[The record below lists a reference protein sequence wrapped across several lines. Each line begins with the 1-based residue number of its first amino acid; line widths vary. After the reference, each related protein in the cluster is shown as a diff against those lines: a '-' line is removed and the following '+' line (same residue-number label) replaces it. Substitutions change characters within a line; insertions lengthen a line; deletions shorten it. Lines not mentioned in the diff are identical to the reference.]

1 MEKESLLH
9 KLDRRREETLQLYYN
24 SINAYTDSFD
34 AMALS
39 DAAVE
44 FILETHD
51 LEFYLY
57 YYKKC
62 SESQNLPYHNKY
74 HTYCMVANCY
84 EGSRY
89 LGICVRKA
97 LLAAALFHDANHSG
111 GKLTDDLNIK
121 AALEFFE
128 ETHAA
133 AVRHGCGMSDKD
145 YLEARDTIKIT
156 KYPYEG
162 DPATM
167 FQKIIRD
174 ADLMQVLERDPF
186 KLADQFFGLKN
197 EMEVAHK
204 RSYTNDEWADGC
216 LAFQQKVVWHTDWAF
231 QKSFFLNYAR
241 KTEFLAELLRK
252 G

>member
-1 MEKESLLH
+1 MAESLKH
-9 KLDRRREETLQLYYN
+9 KLDRRRDEVLQLYMDP
-24 SINAYTDSFD
+24 INARVDNLD
-34 AMALS
+34 AMVLS
-39 DAAVE
+39 DTAIE
-44 FILETHD
+44 FILDIHD
-51 LEFYLY
+51 LEFYKY
-57 YYKKC
+57 YFKKC
-62 SESQNLPYHNKY
+62 STSQHIPYHNKY

-89 LGICVRKA
+89 LGICDRKP
-97 LLAAALFHDANHSG
+97 LLAAALYHDANHSG

-121 AALEFFE
+121 EALRFLEEAHEAAK
-128 ETHAA
+128 
-133 AVRHGCGMSDKD
+133 RHGMAMSDAD
-145 YLEARDTIKIT
+145 YLETIETLKIT

-162 DPATM
+162 EPVTM

-174 ADLMQVLERDPF
+174 ADLMQVYESDPF

-216 LAFQQKVVWHTDWAF
+216 LAFQKKVVWHTTWASC
-231 QKSFFLNYAR
+231 KTLAHDYEHA
-241 KTEFLAELLRK
+241 TEFLAELLRK